1 MVSWLDFRASLSV
14 FEPILVIGLIRDSG
28 EWHKVKDLFVVNG
41 GWDDLVPV
49 EIWSMSNLLV
59 DCWVVTDGLLVTL
72 VLLVSEFW
80 RVISQ
85 WYCQKSVSKNSG

>member
-14 FEPILVIGLIRDSG
+14 FEPILVIRLIRDSG

-49 EIWSMSNLLV
+49 EI
-59 DCWVVTDGLLVTL
+59 
-72 VLLVSEFW
+72 
-80 RVISQ
+80 
-85 WYCQKSVSKNSG
+85 